1 MLAFFLRFG
10 YIEPMRAISSLLL
23 CLTLTACATVV
34 GGREQEIA
42 IQTAPEGASC
52 LVSSVEASWSVERTP
67 ATVTVP
73 RSLQPLTLTCT
84 LEGYQP
90 VTTMLEAKTRTLSYA
105 NILMLGVPA
114 LVDAKTGAGY
124 EYEPSAVM
132 LNFK

>member
-1 MLAFFLRFG
+1 
-10 YIEPMRAISSLLL
+10 MRTITALLL

-34 GGREQEIA
+34 GGREQEIV

-52 LVSSVEASWSVERTP
+52 LISSVEASWSVGRTP

-73 RSLQPLTLTCT
+73 RSLQPLTVTCT

-90 VTTMLEAKTRTLSYA
+90 ATTMLEARTRTLSYA

-114 LVDAKTGAGY
+114 LLDAQTGAGY

-132 LNFK
+132 LNFNGQPAVTQ

>member
-1 MLAFFLRFG
+1 
-10 YIEPMRAISSLLL
+10 MRVITALLL

-67 ATVTVP
+67 AMVTVP
-73 RSLQPLTLTCT
+73 RSLQPLTVTCT

-90 VTTMLEAKTRTLSYA
+90 ATTMLESKTRTLSYA

-114 LVDAKTGAGY
+114 MVDAQTGAGY

-132 LNFK
+132 LNFNGQPAVTQ